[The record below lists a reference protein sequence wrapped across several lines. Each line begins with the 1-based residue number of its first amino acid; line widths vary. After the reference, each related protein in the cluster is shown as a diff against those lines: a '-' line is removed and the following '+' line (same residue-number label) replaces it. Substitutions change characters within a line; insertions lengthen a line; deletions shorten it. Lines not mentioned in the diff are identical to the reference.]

1 MPHSVSTS
9 QSLLTHTH
17 SADTKRAASHM
28 GLARFSVGKRLLFLV
43 ALAVV
48 VTLSQTFLSALDK
61 RDNMM
66 EEKRRATRFLVE
78 SADSVLRH
86 YQALSAQGTLSDEAA
101 RKQALATL
109 KSMRYDTK
117 EYFWINDMHP
127 KMVMHPIKPELDGKD
142 LSGFADPAGKKLFVA
157 FVDVAKASGSG
168 FVDYLWAKP
177 GFDKPVPKISYVKR
191 FEAWDWV
198 VGSGIYVDD
207 VDAAFYAQLTRDM
220 GEASV
225 AVIILAL
232 LGWFIAR
239 SVVRPVNRAVAFADQ
254 IATGNLDSEIEVVGK
269 DEAARLLGAM
279 GRMQSVIRE
288 FVSAQGEMQ
297 KQHDDGAI
305 SFRIDASKFEGSYR
319 EMAERVNALVSMH
332 IGVKMQVVDVVTKYA
347 KGDLSVEMDRM
358 PGERAKVTEAV
369 DAVKAS
375 LLAINAQIQTLVSAA
390 ARGDFSVRGDE
401 SKFEHDFRKMV
412 GGLNELMQVSD
423 AGLSDVARVLG
434 AMAQGDLTQR
444 IEAQYEGRFGEL
456 KDATNRTAQSLSQI
470 VTQIREATESITTAS
485 SMEELTST
493 VKQNAENARQA
504 NQLAIGAAEV
514 AVKGGQVVEQVVST
528 MGSIDASSKKIVD
541 IIAVIDGIA
550 FQTNILALNAAVEAA
565 RAGEQGRG
573 FAVVATEVR
582 NLAQRSAG
590 AAKEIKS
597 LIADSVDKV
606 GAGTKLVDQA
616 GATMR
621 EVVDSIKR
629 VTDIV
634 AEITVASQEQSSGIE
649 QVNQAVTQMDETTQQ
664 NAALVEEAAAAA
676 ESLQEQAGSLR
687 RSVAIFR
694 VQSGAGTMSQTVGF
708 EAAAKA
714 HGEWMPR
721 LPRHEDGHGAAF
733 DDNVAESNNDAASGP
748 SKGNGP
754 MRSSMPRR
762 SAQSVTLV
770 KRTPATH
777 ASGKHPRALPPVK
790 TGTDDDWAEF

>member
-485 SMEELTST
+485 KEIAQGNGDLSGRTEH
-493 VKQNAENARQA
+493 Q
-504 NQLAIGAAEV
+504 
-514 AVKGGQVVEQVVST
+514 
-528 MGSIDASSKKIVD
+528 ASS
-541 IIAVIDGIA
+541 
-550 FQTNILALNAAVEAA
+550 LEAL
-565 RAGEQGRG
+565 QP
-573 FAVVATEVR
+573 F
-582 NLAQRSAG
+582 
-590 AAKEIKS
+590 
-597 LIADSVDKV
+597 SV
-606 GAGTKLVDQA
+606 
-616 GATMR
+616 
-621 EVVDSIKR
+621 R
-629 VTDIV
+629 VT
-634 AEITVASQEQSSGIE
+634 S
-649 QVNQAVTQMDETTQQ
+649 
-664 NAALVEEAAAAA
+664 
-676 ESLQEQAGSLR
+676 
-687 RSVAIFR
+687 
-694 VQSGAGTMSQTVGF
+694 
-708 EAAAKA
+708 K
-714 HGEWMPR
+714 P
-721 LPRHEDGHGAAF
+721 
-733 DDNVAESNNDAASGP
+733 AASTSSP
-748 SKGNGP
+748 SVE
-754 MRSSMPRR
+754 MVS
-762 SAQSVTLV
+762 
-770 KRTPATH
+770 
-777 ASGKHPRALPPVK
+777 PPCV
-790 TGTDDDWAEF
+790 